1 MMFVSATLNMYTY
14 THTLSQ
20 TNDYA
25 VVRILGSH
33 DKNELKLIAD
43 HYLEVYG
50 QTLVEALKS
59 ELSGC
64 FRKAA
69 IAWVGIPD
77 PLNLSA
83 LKTALA
89 AAAAATTAT
98 TNTSSAPP
106 AYPSRSLP
114 ERPDTSALSSTHTRT
129 LQAGESTTVPTSSAM
144 DRLKVGLGWDVANGQ
159 AIDLDA
165 GVVMLDADSNVV
177 NTVYFANKDAP
188 GVHSGGDNRD
198 GGKKGDDETIDIQ
211 LSAIPQHVA
220 TLVFT
225 VHCYTAGASFAKV
238 NSAYARIIIPATGHV
253 CAMFRLD
260 GNIRS
265 EGVAFAM

>member
-1 MMFVSATLNMYTY
+1 
-14 THTLSQ
+14 
-20 TNDYA
+20 
-25 VVRILGSH
+25 VRILGSH

-43 HYLEVYG
+43 HYLEAYG

-69 IAWVGIPD
+69 IAWVGVPD

-89 AAAAATTAT
+89 AAAATTTTAT
-98 TNTSSAPP
+98 APP
-106 AYPSRSLP
+106 VLPSRSLP
-114 ERPDTSALSSTHTRT
+114 ERPTDTSSALNSTYTHN
-129 LQAGESTTVPTSSAM
+129 LQAGESTSTGAM
-144 DRLKVGLGWDVANGQ
+144 DRLKMGLGWDVARGQ

-165 GVVMLDADSNVV
+165 GVIMLDSSANVL
-177 NTVYFANKDAP
+177 NTVYFASKEAP
-188 GVHSGGDNRD
+188 GVRCGEDNRSGD
-198 GGKKGDDETIDIQ
+198 QKGDDEMIDIQ
-211 LSAIPQHVA
+211 LSAIPQHIT

-225 VHCYTAGASFAKV
+225 VHCYTAGASFASV

-253 CAMFRLD
+253 CALFKLD

-265 EGVAFAM
+265 QGVAFAM

>member
-1 MMFVSATLNMYTY
+1 
-14 THTLSQ
+14 
-20 TNDYA
+20 
-25 VVRILGSH
+25 VRILGSH

-50 QTLVEALKS
+50 QTLVEALNS

-69 IAWVGIPD
+69 IAWVGVPD

-89 AAAAATTAT
+89 SAAAATTTAT
-98 TNTSSAPP
+98 APP
-106 AYPSRSLP
+106 VLPSRSLP
-114 ERPDTSALSSTHTRT
+114 ERPDTSSALNSTYTHN
-129 LQAGESTTVPTSSAM
+129 LQAGESTTVPTSSVM
-144 DRLKVGLGWDVANGQ
+144 DRLKMGLGWDVTRGQ

-165 GVVMLDADSNVV
+165 GVIMLDSSANVI
-177 NTVYFANKDAP
+177 NTVYFASKEAP
-188 GVHSGGDNRD
+188 GVRCGEDNRSGD
-198 GGKKGDDETIDIQ
+198 QKGDDETIDIQ
-211 LSAIPQHVA
+211 LSAIPQHIT

-225 VHCYTAGASFAKV
+225 VHCYTAGASFASV

-253 CAMFRLD
+253 CALFKLD

-265 EGVAFAM
+265 QGVAFAM